1 MIAFTNAENAGF
13 LPTFFNED
21 DPRSAVEQLDEA
33 YQHGGGV
40 SPLQNTTVFNSEK
53 EGDSR
58 LVFTFPVYGGGDEV
72 ESYEEISRG
81 TMRDQTIILYDYDFV
96 AIIGPKP
103 EDLVVCRVD

>member
-1 MIAFTNAENAGF
+1 MIAFTNEENAGF
-13 LPTFFNED
+13 LPTFFDES
-21 DPRSAVEQLDEA
+21 DPRSAVEQLNEA

-40 SPLQNTTVFNSEK
+40 SPLQNTTVFNPEK
-53 EGDSR
+53 KGASR
-58 LVFTFPVYGGGDEV
+58 LVFTFPGDDDDEV